1 MLFPELGAR
10 YMGVFSEVHQA
21 LSSTCYS
28 SITVVLWIETLQS
41 QNQRCNWLGQG
52 KPFSPSFSECFAE
65 LVSSP
70 RNSLLLISHAFLTQ
84 QSCGRPALGNLGTV
98 PCEEVEREPRDLRP
112 APQAQA
118 KQRCTTGFGNQPY
131 SAAEPAWSLNSQILI
146 HQRQIYQALRNPL
159 WVWILALLLT
169 APVTS
174 CQAPYPH
181 PTLRGKYHHLLC
193 KAVSHKHKNN

>member
-1 MLFPELGAR
+1 MLIPELGAR

-70 RNSLLLISHAFLTQ
+70 RNSLLIISHAFLTQ

-118 KQRCTTGFGNQPY
+118 
-131 SAAEPAWSLNSQILI
+131 NSDVQ
-146 HQRQIYQALRNPL
+146 QALVTNPTP
-159 WVWILALLLT
+159 LLSQLEASIPKYSFIRGRFIRHCGIPLGLNPGLT
-169 APVTS
+169 ADCPRDLMSSSLSPSYTKGKIQS
-174 CQAPYPH
+174 PALQGSQSQAQ
-181 PTLRGKYHHLLC
+181 K
-193 KAVSHKHKNN
+193 